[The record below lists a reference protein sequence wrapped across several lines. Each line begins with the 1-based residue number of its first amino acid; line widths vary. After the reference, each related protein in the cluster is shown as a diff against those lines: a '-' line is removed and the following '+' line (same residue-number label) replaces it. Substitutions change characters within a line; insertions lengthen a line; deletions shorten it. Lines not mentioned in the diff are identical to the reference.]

1 MNLALRKPLQL
12 ASVNILDLEG
22 EAKSLC
28 EAKGTADKC
37 ITQG

>member
-28 EAKGTADKC
+28 EARGTVDKR
-37 ITQG
+37 TMQG